1 MRAREQGRL
10 AAYLGFTIRTDTGFA
25 ELIAVALDKAATDAI
40 GPCLLAAVHEL
51 QSRKALFLGT
61 KSIPAEGASEIIME
75 IGFKKVSA
83 ELMLSKSV

>member
-1 MRAREQGRL
+1 
-10 AAYLGFTIRTDTGFA
+10 
-25 ELIAVALDKAATDAI
+25 VALDKAATDAI
-40 GPCLLAAVHEL
+40 GPCLVAAVYEL

-61 KSIPAEGASEIIME
+61 KSIRAESASEISME